1 MSMRVKHG
9 ECSCFQRY
17 LTPLAVLL
25 LLLLTGSRSIQAQP
39 GEEEY
44 RVKAAFLFHIA
55 QLVDWPPDSDEGG
68 DHSLMLCTVGD
79 DPFHGVLE
87 TTVEGKAIG
96 DRVLRIR
103 HLQPP
108 DSTSDCQILF
118 LGKEENALAPE
129 LVAALNNTP
138 ILTVG
143 EADGFLDAGGMI
155 CFLLKENR
163 VRFAVNLEAAESA
176 HLKIGSRLLMLAENL
191 SREDR
196 GK

>member
-1 MSMRVKHG
+1 M
-9 ECSCFQRY
+9 CSCFQRY

-25 LLLLTGSRSIQAQP
+25 FLLLTGSRSILAQTSEAQP
-39 GEEEY
+39 SEEEY
-44 RVKAAFLFHIA
+44 QVKAVFLFHFA
-55 QLVDWPPDSDEGG
+55 QLVDWPPDSEEGG

-96 DRVLRIR
+96 GRVLRIR

-108 DSTSDCQILF
+108 DSTSVCQILF
-118 LGKEENALAPE
+118 LGKEENVLAPE
-129 LVAALNNTP
+129 LLAALNNTP

-155 CFLLKENR
+155 CFLVKENKL
-163 VRFAVNLEAAESA
+163 RFAVNLEAAESA